1 MRINC
6 PSVHEDKLS
15 LHHEDKLSLR
25 HEDKLSLRH
34 EDKLS
39 LRHEDKLS
47 LRHEDKL
54 SLRHEDKLSLRH
66 EDKLSLRQLAG
77 LYDHYIQ
84 YKLSINSNSSYPG
97 VWTIG
102 AYTPASCATSTW
114 CRRLVGDLDA
124 SVTEAKCRTLF
135 FI

>member
-15 LHHEDKLSLR
+15 LH
-25 HEDKLSLRH
+25 
-34 EDKLS
+34 
-39 LRHEDKLS
+39 HEDKLS